1 MIEPTRGPGWDKKA
15 VNRIAKDH
23 YGSLDQMFQAH
34 GWSLDGRVISQIAP
48 TKVVQTYGSI
58 AAFERAHENG
68 ADGNAMLHPI
78 AAIEGEAPDVWLT
91 SYYGYDPENWGLLA
105 FTMIEDRAKFLRESK
120 PGALVVIYGTKNLG
134 GDEGGKVLGVQQVS
148 HVIGSAQDYVEPGH
162 WAAKQRES
170 ADQWNFAVQC
180 VRAWKIPV
188 EYRPTV
194 EEFAPQTYSTD
205 YAQTI
210 GRRGRKLTADEARKL
225 LAMPLYEIPVYRG
238 APVDVGPPKTGPVV
252 FAPSKPGPVSQQ
264 PYMVPEAE
272 GPKHLYILRLRGKVK
287 HFIDGELDGRD
298 IVKVGFSV
306 SPDTRMQ
313 AFNAALPGNQFEW
326 EVYRS
331 TFAEGQPP
339 FESSKPALEGERAM
353 KEYLLD
359 SDNGASLGREFFVAS
374 SKKIEKAWQAA
385 LNAARNWKA

>member
-1 MIEPTRGPGWDKKA
+1 MIEPTRGPGWDKQA

-23 YGSLDQMFQAH
+23 YGSLDKMFQAH
-34 GWSLDGRVISQIAP
+34 GWTLDGRVISQIAP

-68 ADGNAMLHPI
+68 LAGNAMLNPV
-78 AAIEGEAPDVWLT
+78 AAIESEPPDVWLT

-105 FTMIEDRAKFLRESK
+105 FTKPEDRDKFLRESK
-120 PGALVVIYGTKNLG
+120 PGALVVIYGTKDLG
-134 GDEGGKVLGVQQVS
+134 TDEAGLVLGVQQVS
-148 HVIGSAQDYVEPGH
+148 HFVGAAKDFIAPGH
-162 WAAKQRES
+162 WADKEKASPDK
-170 ADQWNFAVQC
+170 WNLGVRC
-180 VRAWKIPV
+180 VRAWEIPL

-194 EEFAPQTYSTD
+194 DEFAPDTYSI
-205 YAQTI
+205 ANARTI
-210 GRRGRKLTADEARKL
+210 GRRGKQLSAAEARQL
-225 LAMPLYEIPVYRG
+225 LALPMFEIPVYG
-238 APVDVGPPKTGPVV
+238 GMPVDVSPPKTGLAV
-252 FAPSKPGPVSQQ
+252 FTPSKPGPVSQQ

-287 HFIDGELDGRD
+287 HFVEDDLDGRD
-298 IVKVGFSV
+298 IVKIGFSV

-339 FESSKPALEGERAM
+339 FESSKPALEGERGM
-353 KEYLLD
+353 KEYLL
-359 SDNGASLGREFFVAS
+359 DNGASLGREFFVAGP
-374 SKKIEKAWQAA
+374 KKIEKAWQAA
-385 LNAARNWKA
+385 LQAARNWKA